1 MESKSLSDTTL
12 KTYQGCLKRLSENYL
27 GQDFID
33 DYKEVILY
41 LKEKYPNLSSR
52 KTYLCAVMYQV
63 KDKDASKEAYDAY
76 KAEIDTMRPEITK
89 IATNQLLTKDKEE
102 TYVKWDILKKAGKKA
117 IELYQEAK
125 MNLGDTL
132 LCVLYTEQAPVR
144 ADYNG
149 MVFIRDV
156 RQARDQNQNYCL
168 LRVRN
173 PCFIFNSYKTDA
185 SYGRIIIKIKP
196 LTYTILIAR
205 QQEMMTKGENVL
217 YTESQSNFSSR
228 VKEAF
233 NKAIGKGVSIN
244 TLRHSFITSFL
255 NTNPSI
261 RKKEE
266 ISKLMMNSIVL
277 QERYRVLNE
286 DDLDKEI
293 IDG

>member
-12 KTYQGCLKRLSENYL
+12 KTYQGCLKRLNENYL
-27 GQDFID
+27 EQDFID

-63 KDKDASKEAYDAY
+63 KDKSKEAYDAY
-76 KAEIDTMRPEITK
+76 KAEIDAMRPEITK

-102 TYVKWDILKKAGKKA
+102 TYVKWGILKKAGKKA

-132 LCVLYTEQAPVR
+132 ICVLYTEQAPVR

-156 RQARDQNQNYCL
+156 RQARDQKQNYCL

-185 SYGRIIIKIKP
+185 SYGRVIIKIKP

-217 YTESQSNFSSR
+217 YTESQSNFSAR

>member
-1 MESKSLSDTTL
+1 MESKTLSETTL
-12 KTYQGCLKRLSENYL
+12 KTYIGCLRRLNENYL
-27 GQDFID
+27 EQDFID
-33 DYKEVILY
+33 DYKDVILY
-41 LKEKYPNLSSR
+41 LREKYPNLSSR

-63 KDKDASKEAYDAY
+63 KDKSKTAYDAY
-76 KAEIDTMRPEITK
+76 KAEIDSMRPEITK

-102 TYVKWDILKKAGKKA
+102 TYIKWDILKKAGKKA

-125 MNLGDTL
+125 INLGDAL
-132 LCVLYTEQAPVR
+132 ICVLYTEQAPVR

-156 RQARDQNQNYCL
+156 RQARDQNFNYCL

-173 PCFIFNSYKTDA
+173 PCFIFHSYKTSA
-185 SYGRIIIKIKP
+185 SYGRVIIKIKP
-196 LTYTILIAR
+196 LTYTILVAR
-205 QQEMMTKGENVL
+205 QQEMMTKSENVL
-217 YTESQSNFSSR
+217 FTESQSNFSTR
-228 VKEAF
+228 VNEAF
-233 NKAIGKGVSIN
+233 KKVIGKGVSIN

-286 DDLDKEI
+286 EDLDKEI